1 MTGATVAEAPAAAAP
16 MRLILSDEQ
25 RSRRA
30 EFRRFAEEHVVP
42 FADDWDRAAEMPRS
56 AIEALIDAGYLGTLL
71 PAEMGGAGF
80 DALLY
85 GLLTEELGR
94 GCSSLRSLL
103 TVHDMVAVAVKRW
116 GSAEMKQ
123 HYLPLL
129 AQAEKLGAVAITE
142 PEVGSDAARVAMRAR
157 RDGDDY
163 VLDGTKRWI
172 TYGAVADVF
181 LLLARD
187 DDDKLT
193 TFLLEADS
201 PGFERRPMRVTGTR
215 AAMLAELSFDGCRV
229 PAARVVGRPGFGF
242 SHVMATALDQG
253 RYSVAW
259 GSVGIAQ
266 ACLEATSGYATER
279 QQFGGPIFDHQL
291 VRRKLTEMIAG
302 TQAARLMCC
311 RAGSLRDEGDPNAV
325 AETLLAK
332 YFASRAAVDAASS
345 AVQLH
350 GAHGV
355 SEDFPLMRYLRDAK
369 VTEIIE
375 GSSQILQFLLPRY
388 PLPEL

>member
-1 MTGATVAEAPAAAAP
+1 MAASDPSGAAP
-16 MRLILSDEQ
+16 MRLRLSQEQ
-25 RSRRA
+25 RRRQA
-30 EFRRFAEEHVVP
+30 EFRRFADQHVVP
-42 FADDWDRAAEMPRS
+42 YAAEWDQAGEMPRS
-56 AIEALIDAGYLGTLL
+56 AIGALTAAGYLGTLL
-71 PAEMGGAGF
+71 PAEVGGAGL

-85 GLLTEELGR
+85 GLLTEEIGR

-116 GSAEMKQ
+116 GNADLKQ
-123 HYLPLL
+123 HYLPRL
-129 AQAEKLGAVAITE
+129 ARGEDLGAVAITE
-142 PEVGSDAARVAMRAR
+142 PDVGSDAAKVAMCAR
-157 RDGDDY
+157 RDGDEY

-172 TYGAVADVF
+172 TYGRIADVF

-187 DDDKLT
+187 DEDQLT
-193 TFLLEADS
+193 AFMVEADA
-201 PGFERRPMRVTGTR
+201 PGLERRPLEVTGTR
-215 AAMLAELSFDGCRV
+215 AAMLAELVFDGCRV
-229 PAARVVGRPGFGF
+229 PAAQLVGRPGFGF

-259 GSVGIAQ
+259 GAVGIAQ
-266 ACLEATSGYATER
+266 ACLEATMSYTAER
-279 QQFGGPIFDHQL
+279 QQFGRPLFDHQL

-302 TQAARLMCC
+302 TQAARLLCC
-311 RAGSLRDEGDPNAV
+311 RAGTLRDEGDPNSV

-332 YFASRAAVDAASS
+332 YSASRAAVDAAGS

-350 GAHGV
+350 GANGV
-355 SEDFPLMRYLRDAK
+355 TEDFPLSRYLRDAK

-375 GSSQILQFLLPRY
+375 GSSQILQHLLPRY